1 MQRSPWS
8 IVALVAACLLLLVG
22 AAEEHDPGHAE
33 PVTSVHRT
41 LTP

>member
-1 MQRSPWS
+1 MQRNPWS
-8 IVALVAACLLLLVG
+8 MVALVAACLLLVAG
-22 AAEEHDPGHAE
+22 AAEEHDPGDAK